1 MVRLPLHVPEQGET
15 DVRRNNAKRRG
26 GQNGVNLKADGT
38 SSGRSIGPKR
48 HHEPG
53 KSVLIVHEER
63 GWSAWPGLKKYGL
76 KEGDAENPFAL
87 VGQTKT
93 WSLSEHPVNE
103 QLAGIVREAQRTRL
117 TAQWAAVNRRLMIA
131 VRGGEWLEVGGRKGR
146 MLEEC
151 LGRGE
156 ERAIRNLGIGKDEKI
171 WCVLESKRREESRNH
186 SQGDRRVYTNSD
198 RLLRAPFRCVAGEPW
213 IGPQWPWLAIVLWA
227 SVAIVGRRRH
237 AVEWLLRK
245 VSTAAHRPS
254 PTQQARMETDREAG
268 RTRELGEGTS
278 GDWRGSC
285 LDSDR
290 LDWSNTD
297 ASPHRIDRAPFL
309 YCFVNALCDPSIPVV
324 IPLQGPS
331 GRSCCASMREGT
343 QEIENLAV
351 ALLGYW
357 TAPPVLMMTILTTFL
372 SGADVRSTWLQRQPT
387 GTLPP
392 STLMVFFLGSVQLDR
407 IKNAI
412 RAGGKVFQGRHSAT
426 LGTILDEI
434 SVFLTS
440 RPTAEV
446 N

>member
-26 GQNGVNLKADGT
+26 GQNGVDLKADGT
-38 SSGRSIGPKR
+38 SSG
-48 HHEPG
+48 
-53 KSVLIVHEER
+53 
-63 GWSAWPGLKKYGL
+63 AWPGLKKYGL

-131 VRGGEWLEVGGRKGR
+131 VRLQDPTQGG
-146 MLEEC
+146 
-151 LGRGE
+151 
-156 ERAIRNLGIGKDEKI
+156 GK
-171 WCVLESKRREESRNH
+171 NH

-213 IGPQWPWLAIVLWA
+213 IGLQWPWLAIVLWA

-254 PTQQARMETDREAG
+254 PTQQARMETNREAG

-343 QEIENLAV
+343 QEIENFAV

-357 TAPPVLMMTILTTFL
+357 TAPPVLMMTILATFL
-372 SGADVRSTWLQRQPT
+372 
-387 GTLPP
+387 
-392 STLMVFFLGSVQLDR
+392 SVQLDR

-412 RAGGKVFQGRHSAT
+412 RAGGRFQGRHSAT

-440 RPTAEV
+440 RPTAEL